1 MNVSL
6 RSSSGWAAAGGA
18 LVLLSI
24 VAGLILLPDAQR
36 TRAQKQRSAQEAQKA
51 LESQRENLKTYAELA
66 QNIQLG
72 KAQLDDLEAKLPKGS
87 VGQLQWDLSR
97 VLHQE
102 AQKAG
107 VRLATIKFGLPSREG
122 AKGTELESLEVEFT
136 ALGLY
141 QAHKKFMSAL
151 EKANLPFAV
160 SSARLEESPD
170 GARLGVTLRTFRR
183 VAP

>member
-1 MNVSL
+1 MKVSL
-6 RSSSGWAAAGGA
+6 RSSSTWALAGGG
-18 LVLLSI
+18 LVLLSLL
-24 VAGLILLPDAQR
+24 AGLILLPDAQR
-36 TRAQKQRSAQEAQKA
+36 TRSQRQRSAQEAQKA
-51 LESQRENLKTYAELA
+51 LDSQRETLRTYAELA

-72 KAQLDDLEAKLPKGS
+72 KAQLDDLEARLPKGS

-107 VRLATIKFGLPSREG
+107 VRLAAIKFGLPSREG

-141 QAHKKFMSAL
+141 QAHKKFMAAV
-151 EKANLPFAV
+151 EKADIPFAV
-160 SSARLEESPD
+160 SSARLEESPE
-170 GARLGVTLRTFRR
+170 GARLSVTLRTFRR